1 MEPFVV
7 MMRVAYL
14 ICSRSKLNRRFEQLQ
29 RTIDETSTSPLK
41 SPGER
46 RNTGRQR
53 KSTRISDSE
62 SEEVG
67 VVVEGRSIGPN
78 MNLDAASEA
87 FDLPLLGKSP
97 SLKAI
102 FVEDESQSEDVFIAE
117 GSCDSAARSLTE
129 QAMAPSDQLTS
140 IRVEECVTDVRDPSM
155 FIEVEDKFSVSF
167 DNAEPVMDTVPMIL
181 PPEPVIDFSAQN
193 EVQWESGSDI
203 SEESEGLE
211 NKESSRMIERA
222 IDTAG
227 HMAGWAAAVVK
238 RTLASH
244 PLFVKREESKQ
255 GTNSSKT
262 EEEGHREDS
271 PSQEHDHPA
280 SVNTT
285 THTMQESS
293 SVFHVD
299 FEDDAVEQLLADKIR
314 ASRDSEVVT
323 LSMRQEVLELLDALG
338 IPYIIA
344 PYEAEAQCC
353 VLEGLGLVEGVVRVI
368 ITMLLPFDES
378 IQVTEDSDAFLFGTD
393 CRR

>member
-1 MEPFVV
+1 MEPLAV
-7 MMRVAYL
+7 MMCLTYL
-14 ICSRSKLNRRFEQLQ
+14 ICSHSKLNRRFEQLQ

-67 VVVEGRSIGPN
+67 VLVEGRSIRPN

-97 SLKAI
+97 SLKI
-102 FVEDESQSEDVFIAE
+102 ISVEDESQSEDEVFIAE
-117 GSCDSAARSLTE
+117 GNGDSAARSLTLH
-129 QAMAPSDQLTS
+129 AMAPSDPPTS
-140 IRVEECVTDVRDPSM
+140 LMKLEECVADVTDPSM
-155 FIEVEDKFSVSF
+155 FIEDEDEVSVTHV
-167 DNAEPVMDTVPMIL
+167 NAEPVVDTVPMIL

-193 EVQWESGSDI
+193 EVQWESGSDV

-211 NKESSRMIERA
+211 NRESTRMIERA

-255 GTNSSKT
+255 GNKCSKT
-262 EEEGHREDS
+262 EEEGHREDT
-271 PSQEHDHPA
+271 PSQELDHPA

-353 VLEGLGLVEGVVRVI
+353 VLEELGLVEGVVSSIVI
-368 ITMLLPFDES
+368 NATS
-378 IQVTEDSDAFLFGTD
+378 I
-393 CRR
+393 